1 MRELLSRLERLFAL
15 VQLMRLVEVCEE
27 AAAMGYGEVVIRF
40 QAGKPRFVKVMR
52 EEDFSPG
59 QLERK
64 GGEIRGGGDKEI
76 RSGGEKEIRR

>member
-1 MRELLSRLERLFAL
+1 MRELLHRLERLFVLA
-15 VQLMRLVEVCEE
+15 QLRRLVEVCEE
-27 AAAMGYGEVVIRF
+27 AEKAGYAEVVIRY

-64 GGEIRGGGDKEI
+64 GGVNVE
-76 RSGGEKEIRR
+76 RRT